1 MQALIGLQGPLPLE
15 MILVQLMKNYYVFIY
30 LPVYNAL
37 SRHVHGFLKQ
47 LGQWVQHIPS
57 RVDNLIDFVQR
68 ANDYREITN
77 EGTTF
82 RENKFKQHDYVS
94 KMSENNYSVT

>member
-1 MQALIGLQGPLPLE
+1 VGSTHSYG
-15 MILVQLMKNYYVFIY
+15 
-30 LPVYNAL
+30 
-37 SRHVHGFLKQ
+37 
-47 LGQWVQHIPS
+47 S